1 MHDITDSKNYVEG
14 ESICFLNFD
23 LAFGGTEKVIVSL
36 ANHFHSLGKK
46 VTILTLSNKNDFEGF
61 LNSEI
66 CVTCLNVRKM
76 KFLIP
81 KLSHYILKNRFDN
94 FFANVWPLTSLSF
107 VVRVFSQN
115 TNLIFIEHCN
125 LSEQFKNKSNF
136 FKYMQKISIRI
147 LYKFAHLIVA
157 VSEGVKTDLMHKG
170 VSEDRIKVI
179 YNPVITEPY
188 QELHAPNLAAEQW
201 KASSKK
207 KLIAVGRFKAQK
219 NFTNLVESIHIAK
232 NKLNLD
238 LSLLILGDGEER
250 QKISERIIKLNL
262 QENIF
267 LAGWVADPL
276 PYYDLS
282 DLFVLSSDYEGFGV
296 VIVEAMSR
304 GLNIVST
311 NCKSGPSE
319 ILKNGELGFLCEVNN
334 SESLSKTIMD
344 ALNHPIPKE
353 QLIRRSYD
361 FSEEK
366 IGKLYEDI
374 VR

>member
-1 MHDITDSKNYVEG
+1 MLDITDSKNYVEG

-107 VVRVFSQN
+107 VVRAFSQN

-157 VSEGVKTDLMHKG
+157 VSEGVKKDLMDKG

-188 QELHAPNLAAEQW
+188 QELHAANLAAEQW
-201 KASSKK
+201 KASSKN

-219 NFTNLVESIHIAK
+219 NFTNLVEAIYIAK

-250 QKISERIIKLNL
+250 RKISERIIKLNL

-267 LAGWVADPL
+267 LAGWVSDPL

-334 SESLSKTIMD
+334 SESLSKTIMN

-353 QLIRRSYD
+353 RLIRRSYD